1 MKIDFLRREV
11 SSLLNDLIIIEKR
24 IEGKDCLSDDTWI
37 KDSSCWACREKTVTT
52 EDYNGHGYNMIVES
66 TYKVRKSSKVE
77 NLDTRDYR
85 IFHKGK
91 VYNIKSIIPDGKK
104 GEFLKIECKMVS

>member
-1 MKIDFLRREV
+1 M
-11 SSLLNDLIIIEKR
+11 LNDLIIIEKR
-24 IEGKDCLSDDTWI
+24 IEGKDCLSNDTWV
-37 KDSSCWACREKTVTT
+37 KDTSCWACREKTVTT
-52 EDYNGHGYNMIVES
+52 ENYNGHGYDMTVES
-66 TYKVRKSSKVE
+66 IYKIRKSPKVE
-77 NLDTRDYR
+77 NLDIRDYR

>member
-1 MKIDFLRREV
+1 M
-11 SSLLNDLIIIEKR
+11 LNDLIIIEKR

-37 KDSSCWACREKTVTT
+37 KDSS
-52 EDYNGHGYNMIVES
+52 YNGHGYNMIVES

>member
-1 MKIDFLRREV
+1 M
-11 SSLLNDLIIIEKR
+11 LNDLIIIEKR

-52 EDYNGHGYNMIVES
+52 ENYSERGYIMTVES
-66 TYKVRKSSKVE
+66 IYKVRNSPKVE

-91 VYNIKSIIPDGKK
+91 VYDIKSIITDGKK

>member
-1 MKIDFLRREV
+1 M
-11 SSLLNDLIIIEKR
+11 LNDLIVIEKR
-24 IEGKDCLSDDTWI
+24 VESENCLSDDIWI
-37 KDSSCWACREKTVTT
+37 KDTSCWACREKTITT
-52 EDYNGHGYNMIVES
+52 EVYRSNAYHMTVES
-66 TYKVRKSSKVE
+66 TYKVRKSPKVE

-91 VYNIKSIIPDGKK
+91 VYDIKSITPDGKK